1 MPFQQPDS
9 IRYFTFD
16 IFSNCKVTHA
26 IFTRSGGV
34 SPEPWDSLNVGA
46 SVGDELERVI
56 ENRTRSF
63 NGLDRDHKSIFDVWQ
78 VHGSEVICADAPRK
92 TGTPIRKADA
102 ILTDQPQVTLFMRFA
117 DCVPVF
123 LYDPVHAVV
132 GIVHAGWPGTIK
144 RAAGLAVAK
153 MRNKYGTKP
162 VDILAAIG
170 PSIGP
175 HHYQVGPEVV
185 EQVIKAFGEDAQ
197 SLLQQ
202 SLNYSPD
209 KKQFNLWKANRLI
222 LEQTGVR
229 HIEISAICTACDI
242 GDWYS
247 HRGENGRTGRFGA
260 LFALSSSG

>member
-1 MPFQQPDS
+1 MYKRQ
-9 IRYFTFD
+9 
-16 IFSNCKVTHA
+16 
-26 IFTRSGGV
+26 
-34 SPEPWDSLNVGA
+34 
-46 SVGDELERVI
+46 
-56 ENRTRSF
+56 
-63 NGLDRDHKSIFDVWQ
+63 
-78 VHGSEVICADAPRK
+78 
-92 TGTPIRKADA
+92 
-102 ILTDQPQVTLFMRFA
+102 
-117 DCVPVF
+117 
-123 LYDPVHAVV
+123 VV

-144 RAAGLAVAK
+144 RAAGLAVET
-153 MRNKYGTKP
+153 MQNKYCTKP

-185 EQVIKAFGEDAQ
+185 EQVIKSFGEDAQ

-202 SLNYSPD
+202 SLDDPPD

-229 HIEISAICTACDI
+229 HIEISAICTACNI